1 MSSTWDHSSKMH
13 QQDPT
18 VVYDADE
25 PALKEK
31 ATQWDQLTAPVPVPG
46 MQPEMVVLA
55 DLLGR
60 TDPFLTN
67 IINAKLEA
75 RSLAPVAHVSHL
87 FMRMNNK
94 YMCVAEGMET
104 LAVVKGLPHSFGAS
118 EAAPQQ
124 LQTVMAW
131 WAKRVALAYP
141 LGGMG
146 PLNEDALADLEQSIE
161 HDEAYTAVRDAA
173 KLLVRAARQLLTK

>member
-1 MSSTWDHSSKMH
+1 MH

-104 LAVVKGLPHSFGAS
+104 LAVVKGLPT
-118 EAAPQQ
+118 Q
-124 LQTVMAW
+124 LWCIRGSPPAVANSDGLVGQACCIGVPTW
-131 WAKRVALAYP
+131 WH
-141 LGGMG
+141 G
-146 PLNEDALADLEQSIE
+146 PS
-161 HDEAYTAVRDAA
+161 
-173 KLLVRAARQLLTK
+173 